1 MESVLLGVA
10 GHRRSP
16 ATMLRPD
23 GDGRGAAAPYA
34 SSKEHHSRTP
44 RSTAGATASWFDGC
58 IGLDIMTS
66 VEGISQASTAAG
78 TRSSRTGGVG
88 QRSPDAV
95 VRNYTL
101 GAASH
106 SSKLGPASVAPGLG
120 SAAPSE

>member
-44 RSTAGATASWFDGC
+44 RASRGPRLAGSTAASDL
-58 IGLDIMTS
+58 ISMTS
-66 VEGISQASTAAG
+66 LVGISQASTAAG
-78 TRSSRTGGVG
+78 TRSSRTGE
-88 QRSPDAV
+88 S
-95 VRNYTL
+95 
-101 GAASH
+101 
-106 SSKLGPASVAPGLG
+106 ASVRRMRW
-120 SAAPSE
+120 